1 MASGQDIG
9 FVCTTGDLQRSGE
22 FLPRKGL
29 PYKCRPVIVVLVF
42 VAFVLI
48 GDSIAVGIASIV
60 ERYSET
66 ASLLVFFALFIL
78 VFRVGWLSAVR
89 VTERSILRQN

>member
-1 MASGQDIG
+1 MS
-9 FVCTTGDLQRSGE
+9 
-22 FLPRKGL
+22 
-29 PYKCRPVIVVLVF
+29 VVLVF

-89 VTERSILRQN
+89 VTERYILRQN

>member
-1 MASGQDIG
+1 MS
-9 FVCTTGDLQRSGE
+9 
-22 FLPRKGL
+22 
-29 PYKCRPVIVVLVF
+29 VVLVF